1 MGGCRREFGQIH
13 RGQEEEGPVGSDSQL
28 YSTCDGK
35 LRSHGIGFAL
45 IYLLMYFFGLLMH
58 RIRLKSS

>member
-35 LRSHGIGFAL
+35 LRSRDWICIDLFAYVL
-45 IYLLMYFFGLLMH
+45 FWT
-58 RIRLKSS
+58 SDAQN